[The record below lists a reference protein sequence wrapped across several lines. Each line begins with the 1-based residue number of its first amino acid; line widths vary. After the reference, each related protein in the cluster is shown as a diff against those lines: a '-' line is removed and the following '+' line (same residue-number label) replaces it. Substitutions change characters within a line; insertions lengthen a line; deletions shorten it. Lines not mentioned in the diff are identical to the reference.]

1 MFSLKNTNRI
11 KPFFVLPFILAM
23 TGCDNMGG
31 ISCDGEDEISSIKQ
45 QIDNE
50 RMKQKQQSSVLS
62 YFLRPLILDGSF
74 DIKDV
79 EEKKRDK
86 EQKILTCSA
95 NVIFSPDSEYGKSQ
109 RLPVEYKVNKTGESL
124 SVNLTNVG
132 ERSIIDSQPTE
143 GQKKYKAKMDEQKK
157 IIEEQR
163 AEEEK
168 RIKAERE
175 KAEKEEEERL
185 AKEAELNKKIDDEL
199 TAASLLSDD
208 KFIPVS
214 KDDLLYIFIAQSGRA
229 ISDREKLEMFSA
241 KWNSTQDAFVK
252 RDIEKDELEK
262 INRDIDKFR
271 DVKNIQF
278 YINKRND
285 KGIINLPVY
294 QGRFRLDP
302 AYNFDTQSFP
312 VSGEY
317 CKNNPHAH
325 GQILNYRGIKL
336 TLDRVLNSCE
346 LKIPES
352 DARSLSDRLNSN
364 VSVDIVNT
372 VNAHIIGFNPEQ
384 NKINIAILR
393 QNVEII
399 TQKRGEQKVTINTV
413 FK

>member
-62 YFLRPLILDGSF
+62 YFLRPFILDGSF

-109 RLPVEYKVNKTGESL
+109 RLPVEYTVNKTGESL

-132 ERSIIDSQPTE
+132 ERSVIDSQPTE
-143 GQKKYKAKMDEQKK
+143 GQKKYKAKMDEQKEL
-157 IIEEQR
+157 IEKQR

-175 KAEKEEEERL
+175 KAQKEEEERL

-208 KFIPVS
+208 EFIPVS
-214 KDDLLYIFIAQSGRA
+214 KDDLLYIFIAQSGRTV
-229 ISDREKLEMFSA
+229 SDSEKLEMFSA

-252 RDIEKDELEK
+252 RDIEKDELAR

-271 DVKNIQF
+271 SVKNIQF
-278 YINKRND
+278 YINKKND

-302 AYNFDTQSFP
+302 AYDFDTQSFP
-312 VSGEY
+312 VSGAY
-317 CKNNPHAH
+317 CKSNRYVHE
-325 GQILNYRGIKL
+325 QMLNYRGINL
-336 TLDRVLNSCE
+336 NLDRVLNSCE
-346 LKIPES
+346 LKMPES
-352 DARSLSDRLNSN
+352 EARSLSDRLNSN
-364 VSVDIVNT
+364 VSIDIVNT
-372 VNAHIIGFNPEQ
+372 VYAHIIGFDPVQ

-393 QNVEII
+393 QNVDII
-399 TQKRGEQKVTINTV
+399 TQKRGEQEVTINTV